1 MKNIEVK
8 GAKQHNLKN
17 IDVIIPRD
25 KLTVITGLS
34 GSGKSSLAFDTL
46 YAEGQR
52 RYVESLSSY
61 ARQFLSVMDK
71 PDVDHINGLSPAIS
85 IEQKS
90 TSHNPRSTVGT
101 VTEIYDYLR
110 LLYARVG
117 TPFCPDHG
125 ISLESQ
131 SIDQIVDKLF
141 KDEEN
146 ERSIILC
153 PIVSQQKGEHLILLN
168 DLKVRG
174 FIRAKI
180 NGEIIDLDN
189 LPQLNKNKKHD
200 IDIVIDRLSITK
212 KNKSRLSESIETAL
226 RESDGKSWH
235 RLIMLNNNISF
246 ILHKPQL
253 SENIGACARAIKNF
267 NFQKMIVVDPKPI
280 YPNDKILATSVGAK
294 NIISKSKNFDN
305 LESALKNID
314 VVIATSA
321 RFRNKNIKHIQLE
334 DLKKI
339 DYKKKVAF
347 LFGSEASGLSNN
359 EISYANYTLQIP
371 TNPDFK
377 SLNLSHSL
385 IIIAQVVHSVINSK
399 VSSFKKSKKV
409 KSASKKDILSM
420 FNLCIKN
427 LEDIGFF
434 KPKEKK
440 PKMLENL
447 RNIFYR
453 MELSSKETRILSS
466 VFASLGKK
474 R

>member
-1 MKNIEVK
+1 MSK
-8 GAKQHNLKN
+8 
-17 IDVIIPRD
+17 
-25 KLTVITGLS
+25 
-34 GSGKSSLAFDTL
+34 
-46 YAEGQR
+46 
-52 RYVESLSSY
+52 
-61 ARQFLSVMDK
+61 
-71 PDVDHINGLSPAIS
+71 
-85 IEQKS
+85 
-90 TSHNPRSTVGT
+90 
-101 VTEIYDYLR
+101 
-110 LLYARVG
+110 
-117 TPFCPDHG
+117 
-125 ISLESQ
+125 
-131 SIDQIVDKLF
+131 
-141 KDEEN
+141 
-146 ERSIILC
+146 
-153 PIVSQQKGEHLILLN
+153 
-168 DLKVRG
+168 
-174 FIRAKI
+174 
-180 NGEIIDLDN
+180 
-189 LPQLNKNKKHD
+189 
-200 IDIVIDRLSITK
+200 
-212 KNKSRLSESIETAL
+212 
-226 RESDGKSWH
+226 
-235 RLIMLNNNISF
+235 NNISF

-253 SENIGACARAIKNF
+253 SENIGACARAMKNF

-294 NIISKSKNFDN
+294 NIISKSKNYNN
-305 LESALKNID
+305 LETALKNID

-385 IIIAQVVHSVINSK
+385 IIIAQVVHSIINSK
-399 VSSFKKSKKV
+399 VFGFKKSKKV

-420 FNLCIKN
+420 TNLCIKN

-440 PKMLENL
+440 PIMLENL